1 MTEAVALLD
10 YVNATAA
17 LLGVPLDEA
26 RALRVAENLART
38 AGLARVLEQVPLAE
52 HDEPADL
59 YRPAPW
65 VDYDALSDVRGAQ
78 S

>member
-1 MTEAVALLD
+1 MTEATALLD

-17 LLGVPLDEA
+17 LLGLPLDEA
-26 RALRVAENLART
+26 RAMRVAENLART
-38 AGLARVLEQVPLAE
+38 AAMARVLEAVPLAE

-59 YRPAPW
+59 YCPAPW
-65 VDYDALSDVRGAQ
+65 IDVDAMTDVRGAQ